1 MKKVCAFIIIMVLAM
16 ALASSGCTEKGA
28 SAPVSKNQEKIFEG
42 KHLTVCSGAGL
53 IKPMNELIENFENE
67 TGADVEVRYGGSAE
81 IFGILTSKECDIF
94 IPGDY
99 YYTGQAMDR
108 NYVFNESVENLT
120 LHVPVIAVPA
130 GNPENISKLEDL
142 ANPGVKL
149 ALGDTNGP
157 AIGKVS
163 EAICE
168 KAGILPEVENNT
180 IVRTATVNQLLIYVV
195 SEEVDAAIIWEDMAS
210 WGEASGKLEIIPIPE
225 EQNKI
230 KTIPTAV
237 SVYTEDPEL
246 AEAFNTYIAGEEVED
261 IWEKWGFEPCSP

>member
-1 MKKVCAFIIIMVLAM
+1 MKKVLAFIIIMVLAM
-16 ALASSGCTEKGA
+16 SLAGSGCAEKGA
-28 SAPVSKNQEKIFEG
+28 STPVSENQEKEFDGRQI
-42 KHLTVCSGAGL
+42 TVCSGAGL
-53 IKPMNELIENFENE
+53 IKPMNELIANFENE
-67 TGADVEVRYGGSAE
+67 TGADIEIRYGGSAE
-81 IFGILTSKECDIF
+81 LFGILTSKECDVF

-120 LHVPVIAVPA
+120 LHIPVIAVPA
-130 GNPENISKLEDL
+130 GNPKNISKLEDL

-149 ALGDTNGP
+149 ALGDPNGP

-163 EAICE
+163 ETICTQ
-168 KAGILPEVENNT
+168 AGILPEVENNT
-180 IVRTATVNQLLIYVV
+180 IVRTATVNQLLIYIV
-195 SEEVDAAIIWEDMAS
+195 SEEADAAIIWEDMAS
-210 WGEASGKLEIIPIPE
+210 WGEASGKLEIILIPD

-237 SVYTEDPEL
+237 SVYTEDSEL
-246 AEAFNTYIAGEEVED
+246 AEAFNTYIAGEEAEE

>member
-1 MKKVCAFIIIMVLAM
+1 
-16 ALASSGCTEKGA
+16 
-28 SAPVSKNQEKIFEG
+28 
-42 KHLTVCSGAGL
+42 
-53 IKPMNELIENFENE
+53 
-67 TGADVEVRYGGSAE
+67 
-81 IFGILTSKECDIF
+81 
-94 IPGDY
+94 
-99 YYTGQAMDR
+99 MDM

-130 GNPENISKLEDL
+130 GNPANISKLEDL

-149 ALGDTNGP
+149 ALGDPKGP
-157 AIGKVS
+157 AIGRVS

-168 KAGILPEVENNT
+168 KVGIRPKVENNT

-195 SEEVDAAIIWEDMAS
+195 SEEVDATIIWEDMAS
-210 WGEASGKLEIIPIPE
+210 WGEARGKLEIIPIPE

-246 AEAFNTYIAGEEVED
+246 AEAFNTYIAGEEVEE